1 MHICIDLNQSICLCM
16 CLYVYDIQANMHLIQ
31 PLSESRYIQIHG
43 YTCRYILVCIQYNPC
58 ICDMDCL
65 ISGAYVCAYVSCM
78 CFIYIHIY
86 QSICVLYVLQI
97 HAHMHWQ
104 DHWWCYEN
112 QKWTHWPF
120 NQTYIGKFKPYH
132 PYYTRWELQGQKH
145 ACLMTTC
152 L

>member
-65 ISGAYVCAYVSCM
+65 ISGAYVRAYVSYM

-104 DHWWCYEN
+104 DHWCQEAPFQSAAMYRPASMGRP
-112 QKWTHWPF
+112 QSRSQRFDLIIDFVLHWF
-120 NQTYIGKFKPYH
+120 
-132 PYYTRWELQGQKH
+132 
-145 ACLMTTC
+145 
-152 L
+152 